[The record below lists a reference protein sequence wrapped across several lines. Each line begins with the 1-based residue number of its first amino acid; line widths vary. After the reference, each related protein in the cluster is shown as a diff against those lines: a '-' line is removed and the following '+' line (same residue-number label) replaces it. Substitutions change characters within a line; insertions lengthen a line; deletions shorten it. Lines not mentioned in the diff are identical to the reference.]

1 MVFTQNIEAATI
13 IKSFLIAMS
22 LLMFRNFITN
32 IIVKLI
38 RRLTEKYDLK
48 NIAIIIDSVER
59 PLMNFFTYTAVYLG
73 LMVLPLN
80 EIIHLFVNRVYRTC
94 IIITVTQCLVR
105 IVTAYSDFLNSNYL
119 QDGGKTGKNQMT
131 KTVFPILSKL
141 IKAVI
146 IIIAVVAIAVEFNF
160 KQLSSILA
168 GLGIGGAAL
177 ALASQDLIKNFFGG
191 FVILTDKSFNVG
203 DWIKV
208 DSFEGAVEELGLRS
222 TKIRTI
228 DKELVIVPNS
238 RFADREVVNYSI
250 RENRRVSFTLGAVYG
265 TDPEK
270 LKFAMGKIKSMLD
283 SHRMIQEGS
292 ALVKFS
298 NFGPSSLE
306 IVVQYFTMTSDYNDY
321 MDIKNDVNFEI
332 MNIFK
337 DEGIEFA
344 FPSMSVYMNK

>member
-1 MVFTQNIEAATI
+1 MVFTQGIEAETI
-13 IKSFLIAMS
+13 IKSFLIVIA

-38 RRLTEKYDLK
+38 RRLTKKYDLK
-48 NIAIIIDSVER
+48 NIAIIIDSIER
-59 PLMNFFTYTAVYLG
+59 PLVNFFTYTAVYLG
-73 LMVLPLN
+73 LMVLPLSTN
-80 EIIHLFVNRVYRTC
+80 IHLFVNRVYRTC
-94 IIITVTQCLVR
+94 IIITATQCLIR

-119 QDGGKTGKNQMT
+119 QDSGKIGKNQMT

-160 KQLSSILA
+160 RQLSSILA

-228 DKELVIVPNS
+228 EKELVIVPNS

-250 RENRRVSFTLGAVYG
+250 RENRRVNFTLGAVYG
-265 TDPEK
+265 TDPER
-270 LKFAMGKIKSMLD
+270 LKSAMEKIKSMLD
-283 SHRMIQEGS
+283 SHRMIQEES
-292 ALVKFS
+292 TLVKFS
-298 NFGPSSLE
+298 DFGQSSLE
-306 IVVQYFTMTSDYNDY
+306 IVVQYFTKTSAYNEY
-321 MDIKNDVNFEI
+321 MDIKNDVNFKI

-337 DEGIEFA
+337 EEGIEFA
-344 FPSMSVYMNK
+344 FPSMSIYMNK